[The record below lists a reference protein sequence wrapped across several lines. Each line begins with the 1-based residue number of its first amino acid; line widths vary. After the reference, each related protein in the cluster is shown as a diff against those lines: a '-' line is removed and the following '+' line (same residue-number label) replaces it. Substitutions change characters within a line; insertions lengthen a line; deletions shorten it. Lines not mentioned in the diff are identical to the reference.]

1 MDGWMDGYGMDG
13 WMDGYGMDDFRRLP
27 TRKRRNI
34 PMYSKDFLL
43 LSALKSQK

>member
-1 MDGWMDGYGMDG
+1 MDGWMDG